1 MHKRSLCRRAVSV
14 RPYVCLPGC
23 SSRSCILSNRVNI
36 FANFCYHRVATS
48 FCFFSIPNVIAYLDR
63 DISKSRFSTN
73 IWLWHRS
80 DAGPSRVVNN
90 STVDYRLY
98 YLCVVRLPRSTNSVP
113 RVRVN
118 LVYDRKPRRYTE
130 ENRVE
135 FNYTHWII

>member
-1 MHKRSLCRRAVSV
+1 MPSCGVRPSV
-14 RPYVCLPGC
+14 RLSAWVFVAFVYSLEPSKHIRKLFLPSG
-23 SSRSCILSNRVNI
+23 SHIIL
-36 FANFCYHRVATS
+36 
-48 FCFFSIPNVIAYLDR
+48 FFSIPNVIAYLDR